1 MQNSFNIE
9 GHKIGG
15 DAPVFIIAEA
25 GVNHNGDEALAGKL
39 IDAAVE
45 AGADCVKF
53 QNFRAQD
60 LVLASAVMAEYQKR
74 NLGVDGRQLEMLKA
88 LEISPEVI
96 GRLKAY
102 CDQRGIVFMSTPYSH
117 SDVDDLVA
125 AGVSSFKL
133 ASIHCAEP
141 AFVSFVASKGMP
153 VVLSSGMCTLAEVDR
168 AIAAHLATGN
178 TALALLQCTTDYPSD
193 ARDANLL
200 AMQKMG
206 RMFPVVPGYSDHTA
220 GSTVAI
226 AAVALGAKVIE
237 RHLTL
242 DTSMPGPDHAASL
255 DPKQFESYVAA
266 LRTTESALG
275 SDWKQ
280 PAAGEVKNKNVMR
293 RCLVLREAQPNGHKL
308 VQADFTF
315 MRPLEAGIAVQDL
328 ERVAGLQLRCAK
340 GKGEPLTWDDV

>member
-1 MQNSFNIE
+1 
-9 GHKIGG
+9 
-15 DAPVFIIAEA
+15 V
-25 GVNHNGDEALAGKL
+25 
-39 IDAAVE
+39 
-45 AGADCVKF
+45 
-53 QNFRAQD
+53 
-60 LVLASAVMAEYQKR
+60 
-74 NLGVDGRQLEMLKA
+74 

-96 GRLKAY
+96 GRLKTY

-141 AFVSFVASKGMP
+141 AFVRFVASKGKP

-206 RMFPVVPGYSDHTA
+206 RMFPTVPGYSDHTA

-242 DTSMPGPDHAASL
+242 DTAMPGPDHAASL
-255 DPKQFESYVAA
+255 DPKQFSSYVAA
-266 LRTTESALG
+266 LRTTEAALG

-293 RCLVLREAQPNGHKL
+293 RCLVLREARPNGHKL
-308 VQADFTF
+308 VEADFTF

-328 ERVAGLQLRCAK
+328 ERVAGLQLRRAK

>member
-1 MQNSFNIE
+1 MHTSFSIE
-9 GHKIGG
+9 GRKIGG

-25 GVNHNGDEALAGKL
+25 GVNHNGDETLAIKL

-53 QNFRAQD
+53 QNFRASD
-60 LVLASAVMAEYQKR
+60 LVLGSAVMADYQKR

-88 LEISPEVI
+88 LEISPEAIV
-96 GRLKAY
+96 RLKAY
-102 CDQRGIVFMSTPYSH
+102 CARRGIVFMSTPYSH
-117 SDVDDLVA
+117 QDVEDLVA

-141 AFVSFVASKGMP
+141 AFVRFVAAKGKP
-153 VVLSSGMCTLAEVDR
+153 IVLSTGMCTLAEVDR
-168 AIAAHLATGN
+168 AVAAHVATGN
-178 TALALLQCTTDYPSD
+178 ASLALLQCTTDYPSE

-206 RMFPVVPGYSDHTA
+206 RMFPAAPGYSDHTA

-255 DPKQFESYVAA
+255 DPKQFADYVAA
-266 LRTTESALG
+266 LRTTEAALG

-280 PAAGEVKNKNVMR
+280 PAAGEIKNKNVMR
-293 RCLVLREAQPNGHKL
+293 RCLVLREAREQGHRL
-308 VQADFTF
+308 TEADFTF
-315 MRPLEAGIAVQDL
+315 MRPLEAGVAVQDI
-328 ERVAGLQLRCAK
+328 ECVSGLTLRRAK